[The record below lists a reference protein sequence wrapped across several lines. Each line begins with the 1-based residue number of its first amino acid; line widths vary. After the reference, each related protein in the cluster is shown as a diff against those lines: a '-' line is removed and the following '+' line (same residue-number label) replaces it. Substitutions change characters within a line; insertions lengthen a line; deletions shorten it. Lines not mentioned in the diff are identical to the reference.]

1 MPKTEID
8 YSNTIIYK
16 ITCKNPAITEVYVGH
31 TTNFVQRKHAHKQNC
46 KNEKSPN
53 HTCKLYKVIRANGG
67 WTNWQME
74 IINFFNCADHY
85 AARKKEQE
93 YFISLNA
100 TLNSIE
106 PFPKPKIIV
115 NNKVEKIKK
124 PVYFC
129 ETCNINCTNSN
140 TFDTHNKTKK
150 HEKNLIG
157 QLDANSCEQPIS
169 PKQFVCSVCSI
180 SCAKN
185 AEWLR
190 HINTR
195 KHKINESSVNV
206 DKIGEKSTLIA
217 CKCGKKYKDR
227 SGLWRHEKK
236 CDYKPESPKK
246 PKLYEKNDIV
256 DVLIKENE
264 NYKNMMLEMMKSNTD
279 LQKQMLEMCKNGVG
293 GNYKSHNNNHNKTFN
308 LQFFLNEQCK
318 DAMNLTDFVDSMTL
332 EFSDLEDVGKL
343 GYVEGISKIM
353 IRKLNELDIYK
364 RPIHCSDAKREIMY
378 VKEHNVWEKEKN
390 SNQHIRKAIKRVT
403 HKNGGLL
410 VPWSL
415 ENPNCM
421 NLDHHL
427 NDVYLRM
434 MGQSMGG
441 SGEFVDNENKI
452 MKKIAKA
459 VFIDKL

>member
-16 ITCKNPAITEVYVGH
+16 ITCKNPAITDVYVGH
-31 TTNFVQRKHAHKQNC
+31 TTNFVQRKHAHKQGC
-46 KNEKSPN
+46 LNEQAPN
-53 HTCKLYKVIRANGG
+53 YTCKLYEVIRANGG
-67 WTNWQME
+67 WTNWKME
-74 IINFFNCADHY
+74 IINYFNCADHY

-93 YFISLNA
+93 YFTELKA

-106 PFPKPKIIV
+106 PFPKPKVFIKNNINMIV
-115 NNKVEKIKK
+115 TQK
-124 PVYFC
+124 PVFFC
-129 ETCNINCTNSN
+129 ETCQIKCNDAKSLEI
-140 TFDTHNKTKK
+140 HNKTKK
-150 HEKNLIG
+150 HEKMKNENTIKPYTTKKTSTEYICEHCDFKCSKQQDYNRHLI
-157 QLDANSCEQPIS
+157 
-169 PKQFVCSVCSI
+169 
-180 SCAKN
+180 
-185 AEWLR
+185 
-190 HINTR
+190 TR
-195 KHKINESSVNV
+195 KHKNTTNYNIAEDNEIIKTY
-206 DKIGEKSTLIA
+206 DCE
-217 CKCGKKYKDR
+217 CGKIYNHRASLFNHK
-227 SGLWRHEKK
+227 KK
-236 CDYKPESPKK
+236 CIYEPPKK
-246 PKLYEKNDIV
+246 PKLYEKDNLV
-256 DVLIKENE
+256 DVLIKENQE
-264 NYKNMMLEMMKSNTD
+264 FKTIILELVKNNGD
-279 LQKQMLEMCKNGVG
+279 LQKQMMEVCKKGTNTVI
-293 GNYKSHNNNHNKTFN
+293 KNNNNNNKTFN

-364 RPIHCSDAKREIMY
+364 RPIHCSDSKREIMY
-378 VKEHNVWEKEKN
+378 VKHENVWEKEKN

-441 SGEFVDNENKI
+441 SGEFFDNENKI

-459 VFIDKL
+459 VFIDKAC